1 MSIYSN
7 ISLKFTVVNLQL
19 SAIGGNHC
27 MIIGSAIG
35 SYLSTVYPQTSKIR
49 LRIAGNV
56 CNTSYQ
62 LCTRGSLHHNTWRI
76 CTFGFCAFIL
86 NFNCTT
92 MNVQRASRRHF
103 NNATYT
109 RSFGCVPDHRSTR
122 LETQLPFVRWNTK
135 HYSTT
140 KRFAVQLHVECV
152 PAGRVFV
159 VDRSNLCILEHG
171 KPAILGF

>member
-62 LCTRGSLHHNTWRI
+62 IG
-76 CTFGFCAFIL
+76 
-86 NFNCTT
+86 
-92 MNVQRASRRHF
+92 RASCR
-103 NNATYT
+103 
-109 RSFGCVPDHRSTR
+109 
-122 LETQLPFVRWNTK
+122 E
-135 HYSTT
+135 
-140 KRFAVQLHVECV
+140 
-152 PAGRVFV
+152 RV
-159 VDRSNLCILEHG
+159 
-171 KPAILGF
+171 